1 MHRSTLL
8 TVRGAAAATATG
20 ALLALGTLPASAH
33 VTVHADT
40 TTTGEWSALTFRV
53 PNESDEAATKK
64 LVVTLPQDTPLASV
78 SVRPV
83 PGWTAKVTDKKL
95 PKPYEQDGL
104 KLTEAPRT
112 ITWTADSK
120 EAAIQ
125 PGEYEEFAISGGPLP
140 KPGTMLIPA
149 KQTYSDG
156 EVVAW
161 DEEPTKGGE
170 EPEHPAPTVEVTK
183 AGAEQPADEASAST
197 GQQGATAD
205 SSDTTAR
212 VLAGAALLVAL
223 VGAGFAGVAAR
234 RRG

>member
-8 TVRGAAAATATG
+8 TLRGAAAATATG
-20 ALLALGTLPASAH
+20 ALLALGAVPASAH
-33 VTVHADT
+33 VTVRADT

-53 PNESDEAATKK
+53 PNESDETATKK

-83 PGWTAKVTDKKL
+83 PGWTAKVSTKEL
-95 PKPYEQDGL
+95 PKPYEENGL

-125 PGEYEEFAISGGPLP
+125 PGQYQEFSISGGPLP
-140 KPGTMLIPA
+140 KPGTLVLPA

-161 DEEPTKGGE
+161 DQKPTKGGE

-183 AGAEQPADEASAST
+183 AGAEQPADEASTSAGSQDAS
-197 GQQGATAD
+197 AD

-234 RRG
+234 RGR